1 MTVAVIND
9 EVEYEATPLTK
20 RQAVALDKKIRTA
33 SDKLTSTIDKVAT
46 DIDALI
52 ELIDQAA
59 NGQIHVALELPSW
72 TAWFKDAVRINPSDR
87 LERKT
92 LVTLMSGKGMSQRQ
106 IGAILNVS
114 QKTVDRDLDDVVAE
128 SDDSPVDTLGSDG
141 KTYSRSSV
149 VDSDDEVIE
158 GEFVDDEPVQEA
170 DEPMK
175 AVDIVAEFEDE
186 TVNLVNAVS
195 AMHDLTQ
202 EPNWSKA
209 VRRIAKADMN
219 YLVEAVTEIQKFV
232 DLMMEP

>member
-1 MTVAVIND
+1 MTVAVIQD
-9 EVEYEATPLTK
+9 ELEATPLTK

-33 SDKLTSTIDKVAT
+33 SDKLTGTIDKVAT

-72 TAWFKDAVRINPSDR
+72 TAWFKDAVRVNPSDR
-87 LERKT
+87 LERKV
-92 LVTLMSGKGMSQRQ
+92 LVALMSGKGMSQRQ
-106 IGAILNVS
+106 IGATLGVS
-114 QKTVDRDLDDVVAE
+114 QKTVDRDLDGVVAE
-128 SDDSPVDTLGSDG
+128 SGDSPVDTLGSDG

-149 VDSDDEVIE
+149 VDDDEVIE

-202 EPNWSKA
+202 ESNWSKA